1 MSVRLTRRI
10 AAELLNRGES
20 AIRIKPAAIADAQKA
35 ITRDDVRTLIGSGS
49 VYALQE
55 KSNLSL
61 YSKELR
67 EKRNQGRKRGRGR
80 RKGTAKAR
88 GATLRYEKKVRGQRR
103 VLAALKKDK
112 TIDNEQ
118 YKRFYALVKGGNF
131 MTKAS
136 LLGHIRAHGVTLTE
150 ERYKQLKHM

>member
-1 MSVRLTRRI
+1 MSIQLTRRI
-10 AAELLNRGES
+10 AAELLKRGES
-20 AIRIKPAAIADAQKA
+20 AIRIKPTALPDAEKA
-35 ITRDDVRTLIGSGS
+35 ITRDDVRALIGSGS

-55 KSNLSL
+55 KSNQSR
-61 YSKELR
+61 YSKVLR

-88 GATLRYEKKVRGQRR
+88 GATIRYEKKVRGQRR

-112 TIDNEQ
+112 TINNEQ
-118 YKRFYALVKGGNF
+118 YKKFYALVKGGNF

-136 LLGHIRAHGVTLTE
+136 LLGHIRSHGVTLTE
-150 ERYKQLKHM
+150 ERYNQLKHM